1 MIEIHIEFN
10 EKTILDFIFFES
22 EIIMIYLDYAANT
35 PANEEVIKV
44 FSDVSREYIA
54 NPNSAHQLGIL
65 AKTRLN
71 ESTKKIAS
79 LLNVLESEII
89 YTSGASESNNLA
101 IKGAAEQYK
110 RYGKHIITTYLE
122 HSSVTGAM
130 QALQNLGYEVDY
142 VDITQSGLVDLD
154 HLKELLRDD
163 TILVSVCYIDSEV
176 GIMQQ
181 VDEIA
186 EILSYNPHCL
196 FHVDA
201 TQAVGKIPAS
211 FSNIDLITFTPH
223 KFYGLNGCGVLIK
236 KEGVLLEP
244 LIHGGISTTPFRS
257 GTPALGL
264 IASTEKALFL
274 AYMDMKT
281 RYDYVKSLNENLRES
296 FKKYPRI
303 KINSTINS
311 VPFILNISI
320 IKTNTEVFR
329 AALEEHDIYVSTK
342 SACCAPNTVSRPVY
356 ALTKDRKIA
365 LSTLR
370 ISLSHLTSAQDID
383 LFLECFDECYRKLV
397 K

>member
-1 MIEIHIEFN
+1 
-10 EKTILDFIFFES
+10 
-22 EIIMIYLDYAANT
+22 MIYLDYAANT

-122 HSSVTGAM
+122 HSSVNGAM
-130 QALQNLGYEVDY
+130 QTLQNLGYEVDY

-181 VDEIA
+181 VDKIA
-186 EILSYNPHCL
+186 EILSDNPHCF

-236 KEGVLLEP
+236 KEGILLEP

-264 IASTEKALFL
+264 IAATEKALSL
-274 AYMDMKT
+274 AYTDMRI
-281 RYDYVKSLNENLRES
+281 RYEYVKSLNENLRES
-296 FKKYPRI
+296 FNNYPGI

-320 IKTNTEVFR
+320 TNTNTEVFR
-329 AALEEHDIYVSTK
+329 AALEEYEIYVSTK

-356 ALTKDRKIA
+356 ALTKDRKTA

-383 LFLECFDECYRKLV
+383 LFLKCFDECYRKLV